1 VIIERL
7 TRPSAFGVSIRPS
20 RTGEYLNLRATT
32 INQQTLVGMG
42 LMVLSLLL
50 AWEIGGWIAGEDLK
64 QVEYLFVAAAVAV
77 ASVTI
82 LRNWRAGFY
91 IFLAWVVFEDAVRKY
106 LGNNMAIYF
115 AKDLLVALIYFSL
128 YISVRDKK
136 DRLFRPPFLVTLSL
150 FFWWAVIQVLNPNS
164 PSYLYGILGLKIYF
178 FYAPLMLVGY
188 ALIRTDQ
195 DLREFLTVSMILA
208 GAVAALGVVQAIV
221 GPGFLNPATLAPEIR
236 ELGDLSKMTPISHQ
250 LIHLPSSVFVSAGRF
265 SGYLFSV
272 SVLGM
277 GTAGYFLLHGARR
290 RWIIF
295 ASLGAIAAAIALCG
309 SRGALILSA
318 GSALCMSAMFL
329 WGAPWRT
336 RQVYRMLKAIRRSAI
351 IIGLTLALV
360 ALLFPK
366 EIGSRW
372 AFYSETLDPSSTAS
386 ELAHRTW
393 DYPIYNFLLAFS
405 TPHWFMG
412 YGTGTASLGAQYVA
426 KIFKQ
431 KKPEVAVESG
441 WGSIVVE
448 MGVFGL
454 AFWLVWTSVLV
465 VGCWRQVL
473 KLRQTRLFPV
483 GFGAFWFVAV
493 MLIPETYASLNVYQ
507 DYILQ
512 AYMWMLVGVLYRLP
526 ELLVA
531 RPVPV
536 PDPAP
541 APAVS
546 RGFVEQF
553 VP

>member
-1 VIIERL
+1 M
-7 TRPSAFGVSIRPS
+7 A
-20 RTGEYLNLRATT
+20 
-32 INQQTLVGMG
+32 
-42 LMVLSLLL
+42 LSLLL
-50 AWEIGGWIAGEDLK
+50 AYEVGGWIAQENLK
-64 QVEYLFVAAAVAV
+64 QVEYVFVAAAVSV

-91 IFLAWVVFEDAVRKY
+91 IFLTWVVFEDSVRKY
-106 LGNNMAIYF
+106 LGNNMLIYF
-115 AKDLLVALIYFSL
+115 AKDFLLLLMYISL
-128 YISVRDKK
+128 YISVRDRK
-136 DRLFRPPFLVTLSL
+136 DRIFRPPFLIVLSL

-164 PSYLYGILGLKIYF
+164 PSYLYGILGLKIDF

-188 ALIRTDQ
+188 ALIRTDE

-208 GAVAALGVVQAIV
+208 GVVAGLGVVQAIV
-221 GPGFLNPATLAPEIR
+221 GPGFLNPSTLAPEIR
-236 ELGDLSKMTPISHQ
+236 ELSDLSKYTPITHQ

-277 GTAGYFLLHGARR
+277 GTAGYFLLRGAKN

-295 ASLGAIAAAIALCG
+295 AALGVIAVAIALCG
-309 SRGALILSA
+309 SRGTLLLST
-318 GSALCMSAMFL
+318 GSAACMSVMFM

-351 IIGLTLALV
+351 MMGLALALLALV
-360 ALLFPK
+360 FPK

-372 AFYSETLDPSSTAS
+372 AFYSETLDPRSTAS
-386 ELAHRTW
+386 ELSHRTW

-405 TPHWFMG
+405 TPHWIMG

-426 KIFKQ
+426 KIFKER
-431 KKPEVAVESG
+431 KPEVSVESG

-448 MGVFGL
+448 LGVFGL
-454 AFWLVWTSVLV
+454 ALWFIWTTTLVY
-465 VGCWRQVL
+465 GCWRQVL

-483 GFGAFWFVAV
+483 GFGAFWFIAIL
-493 MLIPETYASLNVYQ
+493 LIPETYASLNVYQ

-512 AYMWMLVGVLYRLP
+512 AYLWMLVGILYRLP

-536 PDPAP
+536 PVAAVAP
-541 APAVS
+541 VVS
-546 RGFVEQF
+546 RGFVEEF

>member
-1 VIIERL
+1 MIIVDSICPFQLGLSNGRS
-7 TRPSAFGVSIRPS
+7 PS
-20 RTGEYLNLRATT
+20 GETLNLRATT
-32 INQQTLVGMG
+32 INQQAAIGLG
-42 LMVLSLLL
+42 LMAVSLLL
-50 AWEIGGWIAGEDLK
+50 AYEVGGWIASENLQ
-64 QVEYLFVAAAVAV
+64 QVEYVFVAAAVSV

-91 IFLAWVVFEDAVRKY
+91 MFLGWVVFEDAVRKY
-106 LGNNMAIYF
+106 LGNNMLIYF
-115 AKDLLVALIYFSL
+115 AKDFLVLLMYLSL
-128 YISVRDKK
+128 YIAVRNKK
-136 DRLFRPPFLVTLSL
+136 DRIFRPPFLIVFSL

-164 PSYLYGILGLKIYF
+164 PSYLYGILGLKIDF

-188 ALIRTDQ
+188 ALVRTDE
-195 DLREFLTVSMILA
+195 DLRQFLTISMILA
-208 GAVAALGVVQAIV
+208 GVVAGLGVVQSIV

-236 ELGDLSKMTPISHQ
+236 ELGELTKFTPITHQ
-250 LIHLPSSVFVSAGRF
+250 AIHLPSSVFVSAGRF
-265 SGYLFSV
+265 SGYLFSM

-277 GTAGYFLLHGARR
+277 GTAGYYLLRGARG

-295 ASLGAIAAAIALCG
+295 AALGTIAAAIALCG
-309 SRGALILSA
+309 SRGALILSC
-318 GSALCMSAMFL
+318 GSAICMSAMFL

-336 RQVYRMLKAIRRSAI
+336 RQVYRMLKAIRRSAVI
-351 IIGLTLALV
+351 MALALALI

-366 EIGSRW
+366 EIGVRW
-372 AFYSETLDPSSTAS
+372 AYYAETLDPRSTAS
-386 ELAHRTW
+386 EVANRTW
-393 DYPIYNFLLAFS
+393 DYPIYNFELAFS
-405 TPHWFMG
+405 TPHWLMG

-454 AFWLVWTSVLV
+454 ALWLVWTSVLV
-465 VGCWRQVL
+465 LGCWRQVL

-483 GFGAFWFVAV
+483 GFGAFWFIAT

-507 DYILQ
+507 DFILQ
-512 AYMWMLVGVLYRLP
+512 AYLWMLVGILYRLP
-526 ELLVA
+526 DLLVT

-536 PDPAP
+536 PAV
-541 APAVS
+541 AASPAVS
-546 RGFVEQF
+546 RGFVEEF

>member
-1 VIIERL
+1 M
-7 TRPSAFGVSIRPS
+7 A
-20 RTGEYLNLRATT
+20 
-32 INQQTLVGMG
+32 
-42 LMVLSLLL
+42 LSLLL
-50 AWEIGGWIAGEDLK
+50 AYEVGGWIAQENLK
-64 QVEYLFVAAAVAV
+64 QVEYVFVAAAVSV

-91 IFLAWVVFEDAVRKY
+91 IFLTWVVFEDSVRKY
-106 LGNNMAIYF
+106 LGNNMLIYF
-115 AKDLLVALIYFSL
+115 AKDFLLLLMYISL
-128 YISVRDKK
+128 YISVRDRK
-136 DRLFRPPFLVTLSL
+136 DRIFRPPFLIVLSL

-164 PSYLYGILGLKIYF
+164 PSYLYGILGLKIDF

-188 ALIRTDQ
+188 ALIRTDE

-208 GAVAALGVVQAIV
+208 GVVAGLGVVQAIV
-221 GPGFLNPATLAPEIR
+221 GPGFLNPSTLAPEIR
-236 ELGDLSKMTPISHQ
+236 ELSDLSKYTPITHQ

-277 GTAGYFLLHGARR
+277 GTAGYFLLRGAKN

-295 ASLGAIAAAIALCG
+295 AALGVIAVAIALCG
-309 SRGALILSA
+309 SRGTLLLST
-318 GSALCMSAMFL
+318 GSAACFDGIFM

-351 IIGLTLALV
+351 MMGLALALLALV
-360 ALLFPK
+360 FPK

-372 AFYSETLDPSSTAS
+372 AFYSETLDPRSTAS
-386 ELAHRTW
+386 ELSHRTW
-393 DYPIYNFLLAFS
+393 DYPIYTFLLAFS
-405 TPHWFMG
+405 TPHWIMG

-426 KIFKQ
+426 KIFKER
-431 KKPEVAVESG
+431 KPEVSVESG

-448 MGVFGL
+448 LGVFGL
-454 AFWLVWTSVLV
+454 ALWFIWTTTLVY
-465 VGCWRQVL
+465 GCWRQVL

-483 GFGAFWFVAV
+483 GFGAFWFIAIL
-493 MLIPETYASLNVYQ
+493 LIPETYASLNVYQ

-512 AYMWMLVGVLYRLP
+512 AYLWMLVGILYRLP

-536 PDPAP
+536 PVAAVAP
-541 APAVS
+541 VVS
-546 RGFVEQF
+546 RGFVEEF

>member
-1 VIIERL
+1 L
-7 TRPSAFGVSIRPS
+7 D
-20 RTGEYLNLRATT
+20 LRATS
-32 INQQTLVGMG
+32 INQQAVVGLGM
-42 LMVLSLLL
+42 LVLSLLL
-50 AWEIGGWIAGEDLK
+50 AYEIGGWIAGEDIR
-64 QVEYLFVAAAVAV
+64 QVEYVFVAAAVAV

-106 LGNNMAIYF
+106 LGNNMLIYF
-115 AKDLLVALIYFSL
+115 AKDFLVLLMYFSL

-136 DRLFRPPFLVTLSL
+136 DRIFRPPFLIVLSL

-164 PSYLYGILGLKIYF
+164 PSYLYGVLGLKIDF

-188 ALIRTDQ
+188 ALIRTDE
-195 DLREFLTVSMILA
+195 DLREFLTVSMVLA
-208 GAVAALGVVQAIV
+208 GVVAGLGVIQAIV

-236 ELGDLSKMTPISHQ
+236 ELGDLSKFTPLTHQ
-250 LIHLPSSVFVSAGRF
+250 MIHLPSSVFVSAGRF

-277 GTAGYFLLHGARR
+277 GAAGYFLLRGAKN

-295 ASLGAIAAAIALCG
+295 AALGAIAAAIAMCG
-309 SRGALILSA
+309 SRGALILSV
-318 GSALCMSAMFL
+318 GSAICMSAMFM

-351 IIGLTLALV
+351 IIAMALALIV
-360 ALLFPK
+360 LLFPK
-366 EIGSRW
+366 EIGVRW
-372 AFYSETLDPSSTAS
+372 AFYTETLDPRSTAS
-386 ELAHRTW
+386 ELANRTW
-393 DYPIYNFLLAFS
+393 DYPIYNFMLAFS
-405 TPHWFMG
+405 TPHWLMG

-431 KKPEVAVESG
+431 KKPEIAVESG

-454 AFWLVWTSVLV
+454 ALWVVWTTVLV
-465 VGCWRQVL
+465 FGCWRQVMR
-473 KLRQTRLFPV
+473 LRQTRLFPV
-483 GFGAFWFVAV
+483 GFGAFWFVAM

-512 AYMWMLVGVLYRLP
+512 AYLWMLVGILYRLP

-536 PDPAP
+536 PDPVP

>member
-1 VIIERL
+1 M
-7 TRPSAFGVSIRPS
+7 A
-20 RTGEYLNLRATT
+20 
-32 INQQTLVGMG
+32 
-42 LMVLSLLL
+42 LSLLL
-50 AWEIGGWIAGEDLK
+50 AYEVGGWIAQENLK
-64 QVEYLFVAAAVAV
+64 QVEYVFVAAAVSV

-91 IFLAWVVFEDAVRKY
+91 IFLTWVVFEDSVRKY
-106 LGNNMAIYF
+106 LGNNMLIYF
-115 AKDLLVALIYFSL
+115 AKDFLLLLMYISL
-128 YISVRDKK
+128 YISVRDRK
-136 DRLFRPPFLVTLSL
+136 DRIFRPPFLIVLSL

-164 PSYLYGILGLKIYF
+164 PSYLYGILGLKIDF

-188 ALIRTDQ
+188 ALIRTDE

-208 GAVAALGVVQAIV
+208 GVVPGLGVVQAIV
-221 GPGFLNPATLAPEIR
+221 GPGFLNPSTLAPEIR
-236 ELGDLSKMTPISHQ
+236 ELSDLSKYTPITHQ

-277 GTAGYFLLHGARR
+277 GTAGYFLLRGAKN

-295 ASLGAIAAAIALCG
+295 AALGVIAVAIALCG
-309 SRGALILSA
+309 SRGTLLLST
-318 GSALCMSAMFL
+318 GSAACMSVMFM

-351 IIGLTLALV
+351 MMGLALALLALV
-360 ALLFPK
+360 FPK

-372 AFYSETLDPSSTAS
+372 AFYSETLDPRSTAS
-386 ELAHRTW
+386 ELSHRTW

-405 TPHWFMG
+405 TPHWIMG

-426 KIFKQ
+426 KIFKER
-431 KKPEVAVESG
+431 KPEVSVESG

-448 MGVFGL
+448 LGVFGL
-454 AFWLVWTSVLV
+454 ALWFIWTTTLVY
-465 VGCWRQVL
+465 GCWRQVL

-483 GFGAFWFVAV
+483 GFGAFWFIAIL
-493 MLIPETYASLNVYQ
+493 LIPETYASLNVYQ

-512 AYMWMLVGVLYRLP
+512 AYLWMLVGILYRLP

-536 PDPAP
+536 PVAAVAP
-541 APAVS
+541 VVS
-546 RGFVEQF
+546 RGFVEEF

>member
-1 VIIERL
+1 
-7 TRPSAFGVSIRPS
+7 
-20 RTGEYLNLRATT
+20 LNLRQTS
-32 INQQTLVGMG
+32 INQQTVVGLG

-50 AWEIGGWIAGEDLK
+50 AWEVGGWIAGENLQ
-64 QVEYLFVAAAVAV
+64 QVEYLFVAVAVAV
-77 ASVTI
+77 VSVTI
-82 LRNWRAGFY
+82 LRNWRTGFY
-91 IFLAWVVFEDAVRKY
+91 LFLVWVVFEDAVRKY
-106 LGNNMAIYF
+106 LGNNMLIYF
-115 AKDLLVALIYFSL
+115 AKDFLVLLIYFSL

-136 DRLFRPPFLVTLSL
+136 DRIFRPPFLVVLSL
-150 FFWWAVIQVLNPNS
+150 FFWWAVIQILNPNS
-164 PSYLYGILGLKIYF
+164 PSYLYGILGLKIDF

-188 ALIRTDQ
+188 ALIRTDE

-208 GAVAALGVVQAIV
+208 GLVAGLGVIQSIV
-221 GPGFLNPATLAPEIR
+221 GPAFLNPATLAPEIR
-236 ELGDLSKMTPISHQ
+236 ELGDLSKYTPISHQ

-277 GTAGYFLLHGARR
+277 GTAGYFLLRGAKK
-290 RWIIF
+290 RWVIF
-295 ASLGAIAAAIALCG
+295 AALGVIAMAIGLCG
-309 SRGALILSA
+309 SRGTLMLS
-318 GSALCMSAMFL
+318 SASAICMSAMFM
-329 WGAPWRT
+329 WGAPWKT
-336 RQVYRMLKAIRRSAI
+336 RQVYRMLKAIRRAAI
-351 IIGLTLALV
+351 IMALALASL

-372 AFYSETLDPSSTAS
+372 AYYSETLDPRSTAS
-386 ELAHRTW
+386 ELTNRTW
-393 DYPIYNFLLAFS
+393 DYPIRNLMLSFS
-405 TPHWFMG
+405 TPHWLMG

-441 WGSIVVE
+441 WGSIIVE
-448 MGVFGL
+448 MGVVGL
-454 AFWLVWTSVLV
+454 ALWFIWTTTLVYD
-465 VGCWRQVL
+465 CWRLVA

-483 GFGAFWFVAV
+483 GFGAFWFIAV
-493 MLIPETYASLNVYQ
+493 ILIPETYASLNVYQ

-512 AYMWMLVGVLYRLP
+512 AYLWMLVGILYRLP

-536 PDPAP
+536 PDPVP

>member
-1 VIIERL
+1 
-7 TRPSAFGVSIRPS
+7 
-20 RTGEYLNLRATT
+20 LNLRATA
-32 INQQTLVGMG
+32 INQQAVVGLG
-42 LMVLSLLL
+42 LLALGLLL
-50 AWEIGGWIAGEDLK
+50 AYEIGGWIAAENLM
-64 QVEYLFVAAAVAV
+64 QVGYIFVAAAVTI
-77 ASVTI
+77 ASVAI
-82 LRNWRAGFY
+82 LRNWRTGFY

-106 LGNNMAIYF
+106 LGNNMLIYF
-115 AKDLLVALIYFSL
+115 AKDFLVALVYFSL
-128 YISVRDKK
+128 YISVRDKR
-136 DRLFRPPFLVTLSL
+136 DRIFRPPFLIVLSL

-164 PSYLYGILGLKIYF
+164 PSYLYGVLGLKIDF

-188 ALIRTDQ
+188 ALIRTDE
-195 DLREFLTVSMILA
+195 DLREFLTFSMILA
-208 GAVAALGVVQAIV
+208 GIVAGLGVIQAIV

-236 ELGDLSKMTPISHQ
+236 ELGDLSKVTPITHQ

-277 GTAGYFLLHGARR
+277 GTAGYYLLRGVRG

-295 ASLGAIAAAIALCG
+295 SSLGVIAAAIALCG
-309 SRGALILSA
+309 SRGTLVLSA
-318 GSALCMSAMFL
+318 GSAVCMSAMFM

-351 IIGLTLALV
+351 IMAMALVLV

-372 AFYSETLDPSSTAS
+372 AYYTETLDPRSTAS
-386 ELAHRTW
+386 ELANRTW
-393 DYPIYNFLLAFS
+393 DYPIYNFSLAFS
-405 TPHWFMG
+405 TPHWAMG

-431 KKPEVAVESG
+431 RKPEVAVESG

-448 MGVFGL
+448 LGVFGL
-454 AFWLVWTSVLV
+454 LLWLIWTTVLV
-465 VGCWRQVL
+465 LGSWRQVL
-473 KLRQTRLFPV
+473 KLRQTHLFPV
-483 GFGAFWFVAV
+483 GFGAFWFIAA

-512 AYMWMLVGVLYRLP
+512 AYLWMLVGVLYRLP

-536 PDPAP
+536 PEAVAAAP
-541 APAVS
+541 ALS
-546 RGFVEQF
+546 RGFVQQF

>member
-1 VIIERL
+1 
-7 TRPSAFGVSIRPS
+7 
-20 RTGEYLNLRATT
+20 LNLRATS
-32 INQQTLVGMG
+32 INQQTVVGLG
-42 LMVLSLLL
+42 LMILSLLL
-50 AWEIGGWIAGEDLK
+50 AWEIGGWIAGENLQ
-64 QVEYLFVAAAVAV
+64 QVEYLFVAVAVAV

-106 LGNNMAIYF
+106 LGNNMLIYF
-115 AKDLLVALIYFSL
+115 AKDFLVLLIYFSL

-136 DRLFRPPFLVTLSL
+136 DRLFRPPFLVVLSL
-150 FFWWAVIQVLNPNS
+150 FFWWAVIEVLNPNS
-164 PSYLYGILGLKIYF
+164 PSYLYGLLGIKIDF

-188 ALIRTDQ
+188 ALIRTDE
-195 DLREFLTVSMILA
+195 DLREFLTISMILA
-208 GAVAALGVVQAIV
+208 GLVAGLGVVQSIV
-221 GPGFLNPATLAPEIR
+221 GPTFLNPATLAPEIR
-236 ELGDLSKMTPISHQ
+236 ELGDLSKYTPISHQ

-277 GTAGYFLLHGARR
+277 GTAGYFLLRGAKR

-295 ASLGAIAAAIALCG
+295 GALGAIAAAIGLCG
-309 SRGALILSA
+309 SRGTLMLSA
-318 GSALCMSAMFL
+318 GSAICMSAMFM
-329 WGAPWRT
+329 WGAPWKT
-336 RQVYRMLKAIRRSAI
+336 RQVYRMLKAIRRAAI
-351 IIGLTLALV
+351 IMALALALL

-372 AFYSETLDPSSTAS
+372 AYYSETLDPRSTAS
-386 ELAHRTW
+386 ELSNRTW
-393 DYPIYNFLLAFS
+393 DYPIRNLMLAFS

-431 KKPEVAVESG
+431 KKPEVSVESG

-448 MGVFGL
+448 MGVIGL
-454 AFWLVWTSVLV
+454 ALWFIWTSTLV
-465 VGCWRQVL
+465 YSCWRIVL
-473 KLRQTRLFPV
+473 KLRQTRLFPI
-483 GFGAFWFVAV
+483 GFGAFWFIAV
-493 MLIPETYASLNVYQ
+493 ILIPETYASLNVYQ

-512 AYMWMLVGVLYRLP
+512 AYLWMLLGILYRLP
-526 ELLVA
+526 ELLVV

-536 PDPAP
+536 PAV
-541 APAVS
+541 AAASPAVS
-546 RGFVEQF
+546 RGFVEEF